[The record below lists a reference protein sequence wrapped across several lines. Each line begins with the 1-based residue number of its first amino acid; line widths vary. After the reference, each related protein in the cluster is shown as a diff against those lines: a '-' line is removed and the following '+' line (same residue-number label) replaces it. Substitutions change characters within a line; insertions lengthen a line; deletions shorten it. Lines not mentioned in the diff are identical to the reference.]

1 MFDRE
6 LKERRGKAGDMSLI
20 AMNNKG
26 EWGVATN
33 IEGFSF
39 AVATEKEKPVVYL
52 TKRVDGKCVHE
63 VASREWLDDYM
74 RTRTAPLKEL

>member
-1 MFDRE
+1 M
-6 LKERRGKAGDMSLI
+6 
-20 AMNNKG
+20 
-26 EWGVATN
+26 
-33 IEGFSF
+33 
-39 AVATEKEKPVVYL
+39 ATEKEKPVVYL